1 MSSGD
6 ERSFGWE
13 TRFILASP
21 LNLFWTGAAVA
32 VFAYVSF
39 LVCAAWN
46 SVPVIVERNGDP
58 TLAPDAWTALCMA
71 LLWWSILSI
80 GQYTRVANLA
90 EAWSLSRLGLSI
102 NTERLAALERGPT
115 RAAKRRAAGFSA
127 LGVVVGVI
135 FYSLVYR
142 PDGHRV
148 HLWDATLTN
157 VWFLLMTILLF
168 AEIFRGLSFLRMDT
182 HALVGDLDHRAEID
196 LLDISKLDGFGRIA
210 LRGALPW
217 LVTGTIVLLLL
228 LRQRESELF
237 LPLVIGLIASASVV
251 FAWPMWSVHRLIDTA
266 KKRELARLRREIA
279 AARAAFEGWGPE
291 SDRAAMRLAALLAL
305 ETRIEHAREWPL
317 DLPTVLRFAVYLAL
331 PLGSWLGGA
340 IVEHV
345 LDLVMR

>member
-1 MSSGD
+1 
-6 ERSFGWE
+6 
-13 TRFILASP
+13 
-21 LNLFWTGAAVA
+21 
-32 VFAYVSF
+32 
-39 LVCAAWN
+39 
-46 SVPVIVERNGDP
+46 
-58 TLAPDAWTALCMA
+58 
-71 LLWWSILSI
+71 
-80 GQYTRVANLA
+80 
-90 EAWSLSRLGLSI
+90 
-102 NTERLAALERGPT
+102 
-115 RAAKRRAAGFSA
+115 
-127 LGVVVGVI
+127 
-135 FYSLVYR
+135 
-142 PDGHRV
+142 
-148 HLWDATLTN
+148 
-157 VWFLLMTILLF
+157 MTILLF

-266 KKRELARLRREIA
+266 KKRDLARLRREIA
-279 AARAAFEGWGPE
+279 SARAAFEGRGPE

>member
-115 RAAKRRAAGFSA
+115 RAAKQIGRA
-127 LGVVVGVI
+127 
-135 FYSLVYR
+135 
-142 PDGHRV
+142 
-148 HLWDATLTN
+148 
-157 VWFLLMTILLF
+157 
-168 AEIFRGLSFLRMDT
+168 
-182 HALVGDLDHRAEID
+182 
-196 LLDISKLDGFGRIA
+196 
-210 LRGALPW
+210 
-217 LVTGTIVLLLL
+217 
-228 LRQRESELF
+228 
-237 LPLVIGLIASASVV
+237 
-251 FAWPMWSVHRLIDTA
+251 
-266 KKRELARLRREIA
+266 
-279 AARAAFEGWGPE
+279 
-291 SDRAAMRLAALLAL
+291 
-305 ETRIEHAREWPL
+305 
-317 DLPTVLRFAVYLAL
+317 
-331 PLGSWLGGA
+331 
-340 IVEHV
+340 HV
-345 LDLVMR
+345 